1 MEKAKSSANLD
12 DNPYYN
18 AYLKCYRQLVE
29 ALPMDAMY
37 PTLVSKGLLR
47 EVSLQQEIS
56 ATRTDYGKARV
67 FLDNMKGGLLLG
79 VTETFEAFLEAMDEY
94 AKKNDNAVVRKL
106 LSNVNEHLPTPVSLK
121 EALPT
126 AKPTVSSA
134 ASTGLP

>member
-1 MEKAKSSANLD
+1 MADKSSANLV

-18 AYLKCYRQLVE
+18 AYLKCYRELEE

-56 ATRTDYGKARV
+56 ATPTDHRKARV
-67 FLDNMKGGLLLG
+67 FLDSMKGGLLIG

-94 AKKNDNAVVRKL
+94 AKNNDNAVVRKL
-106 LSNVNEHLPTPVSLK
+106 LSDVNKHLPTPISSTK
-121 EALPT
+121 ALPT
-126 AKPTVSSA
+126 ATSA
-134 ASTGLP
+134 ASFTGLPLP